1 MRRRSVSR
9 AFPQRSRTTSS
20 NSARVA
26 MLSRLPIASPAR
38 QSPPAGSRSTEATAQ
53 RRVAVSVRQ
62 CASARRF
69 TELVHACCVGSR
81 DRPEAAP
88 EGLEAWMRDAR
99 GGGRPAVET
108 LAADLEQDAAA
119 VRSALTTPW
128 SNGQTEGRIARL
140 KLLKRQMYGRAGL
153 ALLRRRMLLAA

>member
-20 NSARVA
+20 SSARVA

-62 CASARRF
+62 CGYVAFWSFATNLIPEGASGVEA
-69 TELVHACCVGSR
+69 VYVR
-81 DRPEAAP
+81 DRRTGTTTRVSVASDGAP
-88 EGLEAWMRDAR
+88 GDYESYAPRISADGRFVAFLSDATNLVP
-99 GGGRPAVET
+99 GDT
-108 LAADLEQDAAA
+108 
-119 VRSALTTPW
+119 
-128 SNGQTEGRIARL
+128 NG
-140 KLLKRQMYGRAGL
+140 
-153 ALLRRRMLLAA
+153 